1 MMISEV
7 FNTCRTHRTI
17 VGNQNLMGK
26 HSRRARPRCAPVA
39 EEPAACPVCFE
50 PFRPPGDQCD
60 LPDNALACANG
71 HSLCVGCVS
80 KLLEPTKQCSPE
92 CAHLKFTCPICR
104 ADACVS
110 NFHSLVLL
118 KGSWQGALR
127 SFDRAAVCMRHF
139 TERPTSVV
147 DDIGAAIASE

>member
-1 MMISEV
+1 MSPCIRLGV
-7 FNTCRTHRTI
+7 VALVWANVLVNACLAR
-17 VGNQNLMGK
+17 MGK

-50 PFRPPGDQCD
+50 PFRLYDQGDQCD

-92 CAHLKFTCPICR
+92 CAYLKFTCPICR

-118 KGSWQGALR
+118 KGSWHGAFR
-127 SFDRAAVCMRHF
+127 SLDRAAVCMRHF
-139 TERPTSVV
+139 TERPTSV
-147 DDIGAAIASE
+147 E